1 MHSNSRIGVLWSGFR
16 SFASI
21 SFAEIKYAGGAGP
34 GLGRRVGQLFWC
46 TRTPSRS
53 RYFLRD
59 LREDF
64 GEACWSVRPGGVTSQ
79 SVYVSAAPGIQVGG
93 VDFERM
99 WLTCINFGPIL
110 QLHSFVWVRTPI
122 LHRTLGFDIG
132 SMHSKWMQNKM
143 SSEHYSNAFK

>member
-21 SFAEIKYAGGAGP
+21 RFAEIKYAGGAGP
-34 GLGRRVGQLFWC
+34 GLGRRVGANLLQLFWC
-46 TRTPSRS
+46 TRTQSSFPSRS

-99 WLTCINFGPIL
+99 WLTRIALIL
-110 QLHSFVWVRTPI
+110 DQFYNSTLSFEFEPPFCNSNSRFW
-122 LHRTLGFDIG
+122 HRFD
-132 SMHSKWMQNKM
+132 
-143 SSEHYSNAFK
+143 AFKMNAK